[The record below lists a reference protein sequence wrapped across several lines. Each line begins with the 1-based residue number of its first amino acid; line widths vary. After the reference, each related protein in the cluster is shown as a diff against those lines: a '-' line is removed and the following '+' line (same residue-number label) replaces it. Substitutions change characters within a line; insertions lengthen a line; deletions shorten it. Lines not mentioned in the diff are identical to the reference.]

1 MWKFNIIKE
10 WDNVWSEEHLH
21 EWNALLESSPTAHVF
36 FHPMVARIWVD
47 TYMPLR
53 NLTPIFVWGESTSG
67 NRAFLPLV
75 LWKKDWKGA
84 FLHSIIPVG
93 YSDYDYHDP
102 LFVSN
107 PSVEELTFYWN
118 ELMSLLET
126 YHADEVLL
134 SGFRDRCVLADGTWE
149 QGEICP
155 SLDLT
160 KINSEEALMA
170 FFGTK
175 LRGDIRRQIR
185 RLGEM
190 GELRFVEYA
199 SVKDIPDGLFEQFM
213 AAHRLKWP
221 NAYKAPH
228 FHERLVAASGLDG
241 PIHFSAMMID
251 DTPVAWHLGFEWQGV
266 YYYYMPAGNPE
277 YLKQSPVKIHLYHL
291 ILRAIERGYTLYD
304 HLRGDETYKSGW
316 SDGFQYVND
325 KKVYGSSLSSRLKQG
340 LIKLKTSFK
349 GS

>member
-21 EWNALLESSPTAHVF
+21 AWNELLSQSPTSHVF
-36 FHPMVARIWVD
+36 FHPIVAKIWVD

-75 LWKKDWKGA
+75 LWEKNWKGA
-84 FLHSIIPVG
+84 FMHTIIPVG

-102 LFVSN
+102 LFVNS
-107 PSVEELTFYWN
+107 PDDDELVAYWDELTI
-118 ELMSLLET
+118 LLQS
-126 YHADEVLL
+126 YRADEVLL
-134 SGFRDRCVLADGTWE
+134 SGFRDRCITSNNSWK

-160 KINSEEALMA
+160 KVNSEEALMT

-190 GELRFVEYA
+190 GTLRFVEYA
-199 SVKDIPDGLFEQFM
+199 SVKDVPDGLFEQFM
-213 AAHRLKWP
+213 NAHRLKWP
-221 NAYKAPH
+221 HAYKAPH
-228 FHERLVAASGLDG
+228 FHERLVAACSVDE
-241 PIHFSAMMID
+241 PIHFSAMMLD
-251 DTPVAWHLGFEWQGV
+251 DTPIAWHLGFEFQGI

-277 YLKQSPVKIHLYHL
+277 YQKQSPVKIHLYHL
-291 ILRAIERGYTLYD
+291 ILRAIEKGYTLYD

-325 KKVYGSSLSSRLKQG
+325 KNIHSGSVPSKIKHSILNLKA
-340 LIKLKTSFK
+340 LIR
-349 GS
+349 

>member
-1 MWKFNIIKE
+1 MWKFDIIKE
-10 WDNVWSEEHLH
+10 WDKVWSEEHLH
-21 EWNALLESSPTAHVF
+21 AWNELLNQSPTSHVF
-36 FHPMVARIWVD
+36 FHPIVAKIWVD

-53 NLTPIFVWGESTSG
+53 NLTPIFIWGESTNG

-75 LWKKDWKGA
+75 LWRKDWKGA

-102 LFVSN
+102 LFVNS
-107 PSVEELTFYWN
+107 PDDDELVAYWEELISQLQIYR
-118 ELMSLLET
+118 
-126 YHADEVLL
+126 ADEVLL
-134 SGFRDRCVLADGTWE
+134 SGFRDRCVVSNDSWK

-160 KINSEEALMA
+160 KIDSEEALMT

-190 GELRFVEYA
+190 GTLRFVEYA
-199 SVKDIPDGLFEQFM
+199 SVKDMPDGLFEQFM
-213 AAHRLKWP
+213 EAHRLKWP
-221 NAYKAPH
+221 HAYKAPH
-228 FHERLVAASGLDG
+228 FHERLVAACGLNG

-251 DTPVAWHLGFEWQGV
+251 DTPIAWHMGFEWQGV
-266 YYYYMPAGNPE
+266 YYYYMPAGNPD

-291 ILRAIERGYTLYD
+291 ILRAIEKGYTLYD

-316 SDGFQYVND
+316 SDGLQYVNN
-325 KKVYGSSLSSRLKQG
+325 KTIHSGSVPSKIKHGILNLKD
-340 LIKLKTSFK
+340 LIR
-349 GS
+349 